1 MKDQTETP
9 EETRRCRLCA
19 GPIPVHKQRS
29 AMYCHGNCARKAVYH
44 RKTPEERA
52 EINKRSNQRRY
63 VKDLLPRIQLLKRV
77 ASELHAGSDM
87 GYAIAALVHR
97 QTVTDWRWSLAIG
110 YAQSHEALVHL
121 AGGPEYLEEIIE
133 DELEAVALH

>member
-9 EETRRCRLCA
+9 EVTRSCHFCA
-19 GPIPVHKQRS
+19 GPIPSSKRS
-29 AMYCHGNCARKAVYH
+29 HAVYCNRNCKRRDFYH
-44 RKTPEERA
+44 RKTPEERV
-52 EINKRSNQRRY
+52 EFNKRANQRRY

-77 ASELHAGSDM
+77 ASELRAGSDM

-97 QTVTDWRWSLAIG
+97 QTITDWRWSLAIG
-110 YAQSHEALVHL
+110 YAQSQEALVHL

>member
-1 MKDQTETP
+1 MENQTETP
-9 EETRRCRLCA
+9 DETRSCRHCA
-19 GPIPVHKQRS
+19 GPIPSHKQRS
-29 AMYCHGNCARKAVYH
+29 AIYCHKNCARKAGYH

-63 VKDLLPRIQLLKRV
+63 VKDLLPRIQLLKRI
-77 ASELHAGSDM
+77 ASELPSGSEV

-97 QTVTDWRWSLAIG
+97 QTMTDWRWSLAIG
-110 YAQSHEALVHL
+110 YAQSQEALVHL

>member
-9 EETRRCRLCA
+9 EATRRCRLCA
-19 GPIPVHKQRS
+19 GPIPAHKHRS
-29 AMYCHGNCARKAVYH
+29 AVYCHKNCNRKAVYH

-63 VKDLLPRIQLLKRV
+63 VKDLLPRIQLLKQV
-77 ASELHAGSDM
+77 ASELHAGSDV

-97 QTVTDWRWSLAIG
+97 QTITDWRWSLAIG
-110 YAQSHEALVHL
+110 YAQSQEALVHL
-121 AGGPEYLEEIIE
+121 VGGPEYLEEIIE
-133 DELEAVALH
+133 EELEAVALH